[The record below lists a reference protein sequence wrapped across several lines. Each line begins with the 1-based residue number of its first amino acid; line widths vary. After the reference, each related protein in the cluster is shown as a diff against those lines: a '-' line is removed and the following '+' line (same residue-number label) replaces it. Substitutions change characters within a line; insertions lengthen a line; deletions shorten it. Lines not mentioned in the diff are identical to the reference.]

1 LCCYLGVMTEK
12 LPIAKFTFSQHLN
25 ELKNAR
31 LIKGSIDVPKV
42 KYCIERDNCNKASFL
57 FENLLKD

>member
-1 LCCYLGVMTEK
+1 MTEK

-31 LIKGSIDVPKV
+31 LIKGSIEVPKV
-42 KYCIERDNCNKASFL
+42 KYCIERENCNKASFL